1 MQTLGTGS
9 EFTKHGSAKLGTSVV
24 WHVQPVVLKRVLKPV
39 HLLLGD
45 LGKMVANKVKKDGAA
60 AICQHLVT

>member
-1 MQTLGTGS
+1 MQTLATGS

-24 WHVQPVVLKRVLKPV
+24 WHVQTVAFKRVLKPV

-45 LGKMVANKVKKDGAA
+45 LGKMVASKIKKDGAA